1 MRSFAFSWKKG
12 YDKLNRKDGEE
23 SLRKFVEKEN
33 IMQKKLITNDDGIQ
47 SDGIIRLA
55 RAAKKYGK
63 VWVVAP
69 DGQRSAMSHR
79 ITLHETIEFFP
90 VDFPVEG
97 VHAYAST
104 GTPADCVRFGILNI
118 VKEKP
123 DYVFSGINYGYNSG
137 TDIQY
142 SATVGSA
149 LEAAC
154 AGVHAIAFSEG
165 ASECHE
171 VTDAYLERMLKELM
185 EQPLAH
191 NQIWNVNFPQC
202 ELEKLRGILYD
213 RKIADCGFF
222 IDEYLEEGLENG
234 RIRLTVHGNYNENAP
249 EGTDFRA
256 LVDGYISVGKV
267 NNLR

>member
-1 MRSFAFSWKKG
+1 MC
-12 YDKLNRKDGEE
+12 
-23 SLRKFVEKEN
+23 
-33 IMQKKLITNDDGIQ
+33 
-47 SDGIIRLA
+47 IR
-55 RAAKKYGK
+55 
-63 VWVVAP
+63 
-69 DGQRSAMSHR
+69 DS
-79 ITLHETIEFFP
+79 
-90 VDFPVEG
+90 
-97 VHAYAST
+97 
-104 GTPADCVRFGILNI
+104 
-118 VKEKP
+118 
-123 DYVFSGINYGYNSG
+123 
-137 TDIQY
+137 QY

-171 VTDAYLERMLKELM
+171 VTDAYLERMMEELM
-185 EQPLAH
+185 EQPLAY

-222 IDEYLEEGLENG
+222 IDEYLEEELENG

-249 EGTDFRA
+249 EGTDFRS

>member
-1 MRSFAFSWKKG
+1 
-12 YDKLNRKDGEE
+12 
-23 SLRKFVEKEN
+23 
-33 IMQKKLITNDDGIQ
+33 MQKILITNDDGIQ

-79 ITLHETIEFFP
+79 ITLRETIEFFP

-171 VTDAYLERMLKELM
+171 VTDAYLEQMLKELM

-191 NQIWNVNFPQC
+191 NQIWNVNFS
-202 ELEKLRGILYD
+202 
-213 RKIADCGFF
+213 A
-222 IDEYLEEGLENG
+222 
-234 RIRLTVHGNYNENAP
+234 V
-249 EGTDFRA
+249 
-256 LVDGYISVGKV
+256 
-267 NNLR
+267 

>member
-1 MRSFAFSWKKG
+1 MKI
-12 YDKLNRKDGEE
+12 L
-23 SLRKFVEKEN
+23 VV
-33 IMQKKLITNDDGIQ
+33 NDDSIHAPGIA
-47 SDGIIRLA
+47 LL
-55 RAAKKYGK
+55 GK
-63 VWVVAP
+63 ASMELGEVTVVAP
-69 DGQRSAMSHR
+69 ANQCSAMSQR
-79 ITLHETIEFFP
+79 ITIRGDMR
-90 VDFPVEG
+90 VDKVQDFPVP
-97 VHAYAST
+97 VKAAYKVD
-104 GTPADCVRFGILNI
+104 GTPADCLKIAMQYLLE
-118 VKEKP
+118 EKP

-154 AGVHAIAFSEG
+154 AGVHAVAFSEG

-171 VTDAYLERMLKELM
+171 VTDAYLEQMLKELM

-222 IDEYLEEGLENG
+222 IDEYLEEELENG

>member
-1 MRSFAFSWKKG
+1 
-12 YDKLNRKDGEE
+12 
-23 SLRKFVEKEN
+23 
-33 IMQKKLITNDDGIQ
+33 MQKILITNDDGIQ

-55 RAAKKYGK
+55 RVAKKYGE

-79 ITLHETIEFFP
+79 ITLRETIEFFP

-171 VTDAYLERMLKELM
+171 VTDAYLEQMLKELM
-185 EQPLAH
+185 EQPLEY

-234 RIRLTVHGNYNENAP
+234 RIRLTVHGNYNENDP

-267 NNLR
+267 NNLQ

>member
-1 MRSFAFSWKKG
+1 MEKDAKIYVAGHRGMVGSAIVRALKKQGYANILMRTSKELDLRRQDRVEAF
-12 YDKLNRKDGEE
+12 
-23 SLRKFVEKEN
+23 FV
-33 IMQKKLITNDDGIQ
+33 
-47 SDGIIRLA
+47 A
-55 RAAKKYGK
+55 
-63 VWVVAP
+63 
-69 DGQRSAMSHR
+69 
-79 ITLHETIEFFP
+79 
-90 VDFPVEG
+90 
-97 VHAYAST
+97 
-104 GTPADCVRFGILNI
+104 
-118 VKEKP
+118 EKP

-171 VTDAYLERMLKELM
+171 VTDAYLEQMLKELM

-267 NNLR
+267 NNLQ

>member
-1 MRSFAFSWKKG
+1 
-12 YDKLNRKDGEE
+12 
-23 SLRKFVEKEN
+23 
-33 IMQKKLITNDDGIQ
+33 MQKILITNDDGIQ

-104 GTPADCVRFGILNI
+104 GTPADCVRLGILNI

-154 AGVHAIAFSEG
+154 AGVHAVAFSEG
-165 ASECHE
+165 A
-171 VTDAYLERMLKELM
+171 LM
-185 EQPLAH
+185 EQPLAY

-222 IDEYLEEGLENG
+222 IDEYLEEELENG

>member
-1 MRSFAFSWKKG
+1 
-12 YDKLNRKDGEE
+12 
-23 SLRKFVEKEN
+23 
-33 IMQKKLITNDDGIQ
+33 MQKILITNDDGIQ

-79 ITLHETIEFFP
+79 ITLRETIEFFP

-171 VTDAYLERMLKELM
+171 VTDAYLEQMLKELNM
-185 EQPLAH
+185 NDEVKDAIISKKGFMGKLLTIILKNEEGDEIDNDLPVMLADE
-191 NQIWNVNFPQC
+191 N
-202 ELEKLRGILYD
+202 LSKKKLRFL
-213 RKIADCGFF
+213 
-222 IDEYLEEGLENG
+222 
-234 RIRLTVHGNYNENAP
+234 RL
-249 EGTDFRA
+249 R
-256 LVDGYISVGKV
+256 
-267 NNLR
+267 

>member
-1 MRSFAFSWKKG
+1 MSNLNDIFFTPAANQELTYDQVLEDVQRYFA
-12 YDKLNRKDGEE
+12 
-23 SLRKFVEKEN
+23 EN
-33 IMQKKLITNDDGIQ
+33 
-47 SDGIIRLA
+47 
-55 RAAKKYGK
+55 
-63 VWVVAP
+63 
-69 DGQRSAMSHR
+69 H
-79 ITLHETIEFFP
+79 
-90 VDFPVEG
+90 
-97 VHAYAST
+97 AST
-104 GTPADCVRFGILNI
+104 IAVAGEGNAER
-118 VKEKP
+118 
-123 DYVFSGINYGYNSG
+123 
-137 TDIQY
+137 
-142 SATVGSA
+142 ATS
-149 LEAAC
+149 L
-154 AGVHAIAFSEG
+154 
-165 ASECHE
+165 
-171 VTDAYLERMLKELM
+171 LKELM